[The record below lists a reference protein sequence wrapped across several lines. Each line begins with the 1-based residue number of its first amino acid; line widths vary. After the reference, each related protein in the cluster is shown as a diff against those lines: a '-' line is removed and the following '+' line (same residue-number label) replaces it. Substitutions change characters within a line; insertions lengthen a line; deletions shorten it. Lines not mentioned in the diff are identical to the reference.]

1 VKYRSKRQGIAMK
14 FLNQLTKVVNTS
26 QARSVILTGNI
37 YDLFFDGKRYVPL
50 MDFLKA
56 KLKLDPTDTQKG
68 LIQVVY
74 QLNRPIEFV
83 NEASES
89 EVELNW
95 KKFHPDGIS
104 LSQRMKQSNENA
116 TYAFELLRQMTECS
130 RKSSSKNNLLVLVEA
145 ADMLLPE
152 CEVSRMSLSDRR
164 RIGIVFD
171 WLGDPDFMEGHDTVI
186 FLADSRS
193 NIHHKISRLPNVLSI
208 DIPLP
213 DLSERSLFIESFSAA
228 TKLVINKEKMAEQT
242 AGLSLHAIRQLLC
255 SGDFS
260 AENIAIKV
268 EEYMT
273 SQLGEGVVEF
283 KRPTHTMESVV
294 GNSLVKKFLTNELI
308 PSFKASGK
316 EAISGAAV
324 SGPIG
329 GGKTYICEAVASELG
344 IPVIVLKNIRS
355 KWFGETDQI
364 FERLRRLLES
374 FYKIVIFVDEA
385 DTMFGDIQSEH
396 DTEKRLTGK
405 IQAMMSD
412 PLLKG
417 RVIWFLMTARIH
429 RLSPD
434 IRRPGRIDLILPI
447 LDPEGEDRAEF
458 INWTLSS
465 LPEEERHKVER
476 SSTQNYS
483 AASFSLLKNE
493 IEKKRLTTI
502 QEVMDLVD
510 DLVLPDIEET
520 REYQTLQAKVNC
532 TRKSL
537 LVDKKIPYDDFKE
550 MRKAWKERLSE
561 LERMGIN

>member
-1 VKYRSKRQGIAMK
+1 MK

-37 YDLFFDGKRYVPL
+37 YDLFFDGKKYVPL

-56 KLKLDPTDTQKG
+56 KLKADPTDAQKG

-74 QLNRPIEFV
+74 QLNRPIEII
-83 NEASES
+83 NESSET
-89 EVELNW
+89 EIELNW
-95 KKFHPDGIS
+95 KKFHSDEIS
-104 LSQRMKQSNENA
+104 LNQRMKQSNENA
-116 TYAFELLRQMTECS
+116 TYAFELMRQMTECS
-130 RKSSSKNNLLVLVEA
+130 RKSNTRNNLLVLVEA

-152 CEVSRMSLSDRR
+152 CEIPRMSLSDRR

-193 NIHHKISRLPNVLSI
+193 SIHHKISRLPNVLSI
-208 DIPLP
+208 DISLP
-213 DLSERSLFIESFSAA
+213 DLNERSLFVERFSA
-228 TKLVINKEKMAEQT
+228 TKNICVNKDKLAEQT
-242 AGLSLHAIRQLLC
+242 AGLSLHAIRQLIC

-260 AENIAIKV
+260 SENIASKV

-283 KRPTHTMESVV
+283 KRPTHTMDSVV

-308 PSFKASGK
+308 PAFKASGK

-417 RVIWFLMTARIH
+417 KVIWFLMTARIH

-447 LDPEGEDRAEF
+447 LDPEGEDKLEF
-458 INWTLSS
+458 INWALGS
-465 LPEEERHKVER
+465 LPEKDRHEIER

-493 IEKKRLTTI
+493 IEKKKLETI
-502 QEVMDLVD
+502 EEVIDLVD
-510 DLVLPDIEET
+510 DLILPDIEST

-537 LVDKKIPYDDFKE
+537 LVDKSVSHDKFKG
-550 MRKAWKERLSE
+550 MRLQWKQRLLE
-561 LERMGIN
+561 LERSGIN

>member
-1 VKYRSKRQGIAMK
+1 MK

-26 QARSVILTGNI
+26 QSRSVILTGNI
-37 YDLFFDGKRYVPL
+37 YDLFFDGKKYVPL
-50 MDFLKA
+50 MDFLKT
-56 KLKLDPTDTQKG
+56 KLKADPTDGQKG

-74 QLNRPIEFV
+74 QLNRPIEIV
-83 NEASES
+83 NEASEA
-89 EVELNW
+89 EIDLNW
-95 KKFHPDGIS
+95 KKYHPDNIS
-104 LSQRMKQSNENA
+104 LKQRMKQSNENA
-116 TYAFELLRQMTECS
+116 TYAFELMRQMTECS
-130 RKSSSKNNLLVLVEA
+130 RKSNGKNNLLVLVEA

-164 RIGIVFD
+164 RIGIVYD
-171 WLGDPDFMEGHDTVI
+171 WLGDPDFMDGHDTVI

-193 NIHHKISRLPNVLSI
+193 SIHHKISRLPNVLSI
-208 DIPLP
+208 DISLP
-213 DLSERSLFIESFSAA
+213 DLNERYLFIERFSA
-228 TKLVINKEKMAEQT
+228 KQNSFLNNNEIAEQT

-260 AENIAIKV
+260 PEHIAVKV

-294 GNSLVKKFLTNELI
+294 GNSLVKKFLTDELI
-308 PSFKASGK
+308 PAFKASGK

-417 RVIWFLMTARIH
+417 KVIWFLMTARIH

-447 LDPEGEDRAEF
+447 LDPEGADKLEF
-458 INWTLSS
+458 INWALSS
-465 LPEEERHKVER
+465 MPEKDRHEIER

-493 IEKKRLTTI
+493 IEKKNLKTI
-502 QEVMDLVD
+502 EEVIDLVD
-510 DLVLPDIEET
+510 DLILPDIEST

-537 LVDKKIPYDDFKE
+537 LVDKSVSHDKFKG
-550 MRKAWKERLSE
+550 MRLQWRQRLSE
-561 LERMGIN
+561 LERSGIN